1 MFNKYIETQHVCIS
15 VSEVFDW
22 WDRLDALKDTPEKA
36 FDLFTEFL
44 EKAEDEL
51 EIDDDTIKEIL
62 DNDESLEVNS
72 YHGLFE
78 DYGNLTYNPYNW
90 TIKEKK

>member
-72 YHGLFE
+72 YHDLFE

>member
-44 EKAEDEL
+44 EQAEDTL
-51 EIDDDTIKEIL
+51 DIDPKIFEDDVSR
-62 DNDESLEVNS
+62 DEYVKVDLYEDI
-72 YHGLFE
+72 Y